1 VETTA
6 EYHQK
11 QSALHHA
18 HGLLWRGHGEGWQGG
33 DHGGRNVTIVG
44 IGKNIIQANK
54 QAYEYIHNV
63 RFEGAWYRS
72 DIGNKFFEN

>member
-1 VETTA
+1 MPMVFYGAVMEKGGKAVTT
-6 EYHQK
+6 
-11 QSALHHA
+11 
-18 HGLLWRGHGEGWQGG
+18 
-33 DHGGRNVTIVG
+33 GGRNVTIVG